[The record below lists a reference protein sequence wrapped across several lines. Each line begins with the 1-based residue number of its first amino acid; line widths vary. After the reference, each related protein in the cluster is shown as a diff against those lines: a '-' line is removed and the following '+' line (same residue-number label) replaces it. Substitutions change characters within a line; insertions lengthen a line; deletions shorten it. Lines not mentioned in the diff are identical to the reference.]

1 MFFGTPCIWATET
14 PCPPGIYTLQFPTK
28 DDTWKKEKVFNKK
41 KLGLIFLPLNKIYYL
56 HGQPSSTF
64 EFLSRVNLSGPSLYC
79 IGRKL
84 GKESRH
90 SILAGATMLTRS
102 DFRLNFFLQEG
113 QRCVLGAWCYRQL
126 YHIYNI
132 GLWTNS
138 NKCNPFSLTV
148 YFIIRTY
155 HLFRRSVRSVQQC
168 FPPFFLK
175 VTIL

>member
-1 MFFGTPCIWATET
+1 LKLGITMLIHNKDDIEFVTEFPCFLGHPVFGRQRLPALLESTRV
-14 PCPPGIYTLQFPTK
+14 YTLQFPTK

-79 IGRKL
+79 VGRKL

-113 QRCVLGAWCYRQL
+113 QRCVLGAWCYRQ
-126 YHIYNI
+126 
-132 GLWTNS
+132 
-138 NKCNPFSLTV
+138 
-148 YFIIRTY
+148 
-155 HLFRRSVRSVQQC
+155 
-168 FPPFFLK
+168 
-175 VTIL
+175 